1 MGREK
6 GLWHREV
13 QKLRSWEQHLSTG
26 LPSRLSEAISGPV
39 SGLPLRRAAA
49 LLKMALAV
57 LRASLVAQMLKDL
70 PVRWGDLGL
79 IPGLGRCPGERQ
91 GNPPQHTPVA
101 LPGES
106 HG

>member
-13 QKLRSWEQHLSTG
+13 QKLRGWEQHLSTG

-39 SGLPLRRAAA
+39 SGLPLRRVAA

-70 PVRWGDLGL
+70 PVRWETWV
-79 IPGLGRCPGERQ
+79 RSQ
-91 GNPPQHTPVA
+91 GWKDA
-101 LPGES
+101 LEKGKATHPYTLQ
-106 HG
+106 

>member
-13 QKLRSWEQHLSTG
+13 QKLRGWEQHLSTG

-39 SGLPLRRAAA
+39 SGLPLRRVAA

-70 PVRWGDLGL
+70 PVRWETWVRSLGWKEPL
-79 IPGLGRCPGERQ
+79 EK
-91 GNPPQHTPVA
+91 
-101 LPGES
+101 
-106 HG
+106 